1 MVIVI
6 IVMYFIKY
14 FYEIVNM
21 NFDIFKYIFIC
32 EENFKNSLFI
42 VVEVIEEEMFDYIYE

>member
-32 EENFKNSLFI
+32 EEIKKSLFI